1 MQEKDLNELQVEEL
15 IGSLCAHESLIVEDK
30 PKKKGMTISLKSTQN
45 TNTWNE
51 INYLQNHERKNEEPK
66 KHFSEDE
73 DDLALISWRIQE
85 MVFRKIQNRNPFQ
98 NKRDPRKAEIDKIKI
113 TCYGC
118 NKIGHFK
125 TECP

>member
-15 IGSLCAHESLIVEDK
+15 IGSLCTHESLTVEDK

-51 INYLQNHERKNEEPK
+51 INYLQNHERKNEEPT

-85 MVFRKIQNRNPFQ
+85 MAFRKIQIRNPVQ
-98 NKRDPRKAEIDKIKI
+98 NKRDPQRDEIDKTKI